1 MLKPQTARKEAKAD
15 LYMEKKVEVIK
26 SKCGE
31 TLRVKQGV
39 YTICFVLLCLI
50 DQLIGSATGRVQHT
64 AANCIGFL
72 IAVII
77 LTGYHWKDF
86 IRLPYL
92 LWTICSVIGGKI
104 AIDWGRQNY
113 DGYGKWVTAVLNVI
127 IYGYLVIRILMGIYA
142 EKKTPRMNWPYFG
155 IWVLMMLGMIF
166 SKNESVWPVWFLVMF
181 GCFYLTEYTREE
193 LDALFNG
200 MLNGIIIGFC
210 ILQGFATMYRAFD
223 ELRYVGMY
231 TNCNM
236 YALFCLMVHT
246 AILSKWYQFKKKGS
260 SMVWRVL
267 AGVGSGILMAY
278 CFLAIGRTAMIVMC
292 FNLVLLIVLLF
303 LQEKKNRILKAAG
316 RLAAVVLA
324 AILAFPVVFSSV
336 RIIPAEFY
344 SAMILSGD
352 SGNKIQGM
360 VPLEDDR
367 YIDMDEFLEAALG
380 RLFWFFQPKEKDGA
394 DKVGRSG
401 RLFAPSMKVYAAE
414 ESVEGNPLPE
424 VTGEKKLWGSGL
436 SEEDPVLTD
445 PEEVVNP
452 VMVRWAIYRTYIGR
466 LDLWGHRNGEDGVW
480 IKEGYY
486 APHAHNFFLQIMF
499 SFGIVT
505 GILFLLV
512 AAATLFYCLK
522 QCVGKAKEDWIF
534 IVGVFMITSFVGF
547 GTLEVDWR
555 LGQLAFT
562 SLFVVQYLL
571 LHRCGDES
579 RKDQE
584 GKERRKAGEAASIM
598 TRLRKRAGKEG
609 RL

>member
-31 TLRVKQGV
+31 NIRVKQGI

-64 AANCIGFL
+64 AANCTGFL

-92 LWTICSVIGGKI
+92 LWTICSLIGGKI

-181 GCFYLTEYTREE
+181 GCFYLTEYTRAE

-267 AGVGSGILMAY
+267 AGGGSGILMAY

-367 YIDMDEFLEAALG
+367 YIEMDEFLEEALG
-380 RLFWFFQPKEKDGA
+380 RLFWFFHPQEEKADGA
-394 DKVGRSG
+394 DIVGWIDSF
-401 RLFAPSMKVYAAE
+401 FAPSLKVYAAE
-414 ESVEGNPLPE
+414 DIPAGELLSVEMSS
-424 VTGEKKLWGSGL
+424 KKKPWGSGL

-445 PEEVVNP
+445 PDEMVDP
-452 VMVRWAIYRTYIGR
+452 VKIRWAIYRTYLGR
-466 LDLWGHRNGEDGVW
+466 LNLWGHKNSEDGVW
-480 IKEGYY
+480 VNAWSYY
-486 APHAHNFFLQIMF
+486 APHAHNFLLQIMF
-499 SFGIVT
+499 SFGILT
-505 GILFLLV
+505 GILFLLIV
-512 AAATLFYCLK
+512 SSTLLQCLK
-522 QCVGKAKEDWIF
+522 KCIRKAKEDWFF

-555 LGQLAFT
+555 LGQLSFT
-562 SLFVVQYLL
+562 AVFVVQYLL
-571 LHRCGDES
+571 LHKCGEES
-579 RKDQE
+579 GKDGRRDQNQESGARKLV
-584 GKERRKAGEAASIM
+584 RKN
-598 TRLRKRAGKEG
+598 RQP
-609 RL
+609 